1 MERGLYERDIVGLQD
16 FILLEDCNSEE
27 AFIDNL
33 RKRFQAN
40 LIYVCIFA
48 CFAIFSISPTFLM
61 HDYYSRPN
69 QTYIGQVLVS
79 VNPYKE
85 LNIYTEQNISEYRG
99 KHFFEA
105 PPHM

>member
-1 MERGLYERDIVGLQD
+1 MNV
-16 FILLEDCNSEE
+16 FI
-27 AFIDNL
+27 
-33 RKRFQAN
+33 
-40 LIYVCIFA
+40 
-48 CFAIFSISPTFLM
+48 FL
-61 HDYYSRPN
+61 

-85 LNIYTEQNISEYRG
+85 LGIYSEQDIKEYRG